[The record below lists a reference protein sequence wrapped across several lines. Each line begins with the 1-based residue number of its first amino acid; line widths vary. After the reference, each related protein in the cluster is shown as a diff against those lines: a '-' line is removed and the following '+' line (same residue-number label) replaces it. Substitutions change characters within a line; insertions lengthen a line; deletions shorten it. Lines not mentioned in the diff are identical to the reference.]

1 MAVRPYNFITITK
14 HLQQGMKLEETF
26 NPSTNQNLIC
36 PDITT
41 HWKLGQVHQKDRV
54 ILREKIGDRHY
65 QFSLIEGYA
74 LQHFIGK
81 FTVEQVQNLCQQR
94 FVNIDSCLVLHLFKK
109 LLILD
114 ILENPKATLSPKFK
128 LSVRWTYNPEGYWIL
143 DNPADKTSSP
153 MQVGDGDKAV
163 IDDLE
168 KSQQEI
174 CAKHSIHPQH
184 LQQLLSML
192 AATGMLEG
200 TKAVVSPKHKFNPL
214 QLLFF
219 RLPLVNPDPWL
230 DQHIDKLRWIWT
242 RQFSFFLIIFL
253 AASVVVGLSKQS
265 LILFTGQTI
274 WNNHGLS
281 TLIPFILLCGLVV
294 AIHELSHAFTLKHY
308 GGTVPEIG
316 LLMICLMPGCYT
328 DTTASYRLVKR
339 RQRVLVVGAG
349 VICQIILWAI
359 GLWLWLLLAQ
369 TSWLKN
375 ISYLLM
381 VAALLTVVINLNP
394 LARFDGY
401 YLASA
406 LSGINNLR
414 DRSFQFYANLLRRR
428 PLPKEQNTRLIL
440 ATYAPFSLLYGLL
453 VFGHLLLWLTGWSLT
468 NIPFWTLLLLS
479 LWAIYF
485 YSPSMTTT
493 QADNRPSLKVA
504 SPTLKSATATQKE
517 TKASSWKPNIIIGL
531 SVIGLGII
539 SLLPVPDKVSGIAV
553 VEPMPY
559 QYQSVS
565 VPEQATV
572 EKIYIR
578 NNQLVRRG
586 DKLVTFSQ
594 RELTRTLQ
602 DIESKLRESQSRR
615 DTASQLK
622 LLAVSKLNKAT
633 INEESSRQTVSRL
646 QQKMAQMV
654 TGDNSLV
661 LQLKTQQ
668 EIKRQQIFELKSN
681 LNKADNQIQ
690 LGQKAADAHAISSK
704 QWDELTQKRM
714 NIQTQISTATM
725 EIQGID
731 TQIAQAK
738 ERIQEELLNQR
749 LPEAND
755 KLKEVEIASQ
765 EVKSAESQIQQ
776 LESLIAYWQGEK
788 NKLIN
793 KQNNLTLFA
802 ERDGIVNAIG
812 LEINEHRKVPEGQ
825 ELLKI
830 VDLKYLSATVEVSP
844 EEARR
849 LKVEL
854 PVTFRPDADF
864 QGYEAKVI
872 EIPPATLVSSVSNQ
886 TQQQPKVKV
895 RILFDKP
902 NQGLILG
909 ATGNA
914 HIQVSHIRVYQHLQR
929 EFLKLFNPG
938 RFF

>member
-1 MAVRPYNFITITK
+1 
-14 HLQQGMKLEETF
+14 MKLEETF
-26 NPSTNQNLIC
+26 TPPTNQNPIC
-36 PDITT
+36 PDITAQ
-41 HWKLGQVHQKDRV
+41 WQLGQVSQKDQV
-54 ILREKIGDRHY
+54 ILQEKSGKRCY
-65 QFSLIEGYA
+65 QFSLIEGYV

-81 FTVEQVQNLCQQR
+81 FTVQQVQDLCQQH
-94 FVNIDSCLVLHLFKK
+94 FVNIDRNLVLQLLKK
-109 LLILD
+109 LVVLGVI
-114 ILENPKATLSPKFK
+114 NNSTSATPKLKS
-128 LSVRWTYNPEGYWIL
+128 SVQWTYHSEGYWIL
-143 DNPADKTSSP
+143 DNPEDHTSSP
-153 MQVGDGDKAV
+153 MQVGEGDKAV
-163 IDDLE
+163 IDDLG
-168 KSQQEI
+168 KSHQKI
-174 CAKHSIHPQH
+174 YAKHSISPQH

-200 TKAVVSPKHKFNPL
+200 TQQAVPQRHKFNPL

-242 RQFSFFLIIFL
+242 RTFSFFLIIFL

-265 LILFTGQTI
+265 QILFTGQII
-274 WNNHGLS
+274 WNNHGLPV
-281 TLIPFILLCGLVV
+281 LIPFILLCGLVV

-308 GGTVPEIG
+308 GGIVPEIG

-349 VICQIILWAI
+349 VLCQVILWAI
-359 GLWLWLLLAQ
+359 GLWLWLLLGE

-414 DRSFQFYANLLRRR
+414 DRSFQFYANLLYRR
-428 PLPKEQNTRLIL
+428 PLPKEPSTRLIL
-440 ATYAPFSLLYGLL
+440 ATYAPFSLLYSLL

-479 LWAIYF
+479 VWAIYF
-485 YSPSMTTT
+485 YSPAMTTT
-493 QADNRPSLKVA
+493 QPDHRPSLKVVT
-504 SPTLKSATATQKE
+504 PTVTPQKE
-517 TKASSWKPNIIIGL
+517 TKSTSWKPNIILGL
-531 SVIGLGII
+531 SLI
-539 SLLPVPDKVSGIAV
+539 SLGFISFLPVPDKVSGTAV
-553 VEPMPY
+553 VEPRPY

-572 EKIYIR
+572 EKIHVR
-578 NNQLVRRG
+578 NNDVVRRG

-602 DIESKLRESQSRR
+602 DVQSKLIEAQSRR
-615 DTASQLK
+615 DAALQQK
-622 LLAVSKLNKAT
+622 LVADSKLNKAT
-633 INEESSRQTVSRL
+633 LNEKSTRQNVTRL
-646 QQKMAQMV
+646 EQKMGQML
-654 TGDNSLV
+654 TGDNPIV
-661 LQLKTQQ
+661 RQLKLQQ
-668 EIKRQQIFELKSN
+668 DIKEPQIAELRSN
-681 LNKADNQIQ
+681 LVKVENQIK
-690 LGQKAADAHAISSK
+690 LGQTAADAHAISTK
-704 QWDELTQKRM
+704 QWDELIQKKI
-714 NIQTQISTATM
+714 NIQTQISTATT
-725 EIQGID
+725 EIQGIEA
-731 TQIAQAK
+731 QIAQAK

-755 KLKEVEIASQ
+755 KTKEVEIAFQ
-765 EVKSAESQIQQ
+765 EVKAAESQVQQ
-776 LESLIAYWQGEK
+776 LQSLVGYWQAEQK
-788 NKLIN
+788 KISTQ
-793 KQNNLTLFA
+793 QNNLTLFA
-802 ERDGIVNAIG
+802 ECDGIVNGIG
-812 LEINEHRKVPEGQ
+812 LETNEHRKVPEGQ

-830 VDLKYLSATVEVSP
+830 VDLKYISATVEVSP

-849 LKVEL
+849 IKVGL

-864 QGYEAKVI
+864 QGYGAKVR
-872 EIPPATLVSSVSNQ
+872 EIPPATVVSSASNQ

-895 RILFDKP
+895 RILFDQPDKS
-902 NQGLILG
+902 LILG

-914 HIQVSHIRVYQHLQR
+914 HIQISHIRVYQHLQR

>member
-1 MAVRPYNFITITK
+1 
-14 HLQQGMKLEETF
+14 MKLEETF
-26 NPSTNQNLIC
+26 TPATNQSPIC

-41 HWKLGQVHQKDRV
+41 HWQLGQVHQKDKV
-54 ILREKIGDRHY
+54 ILQEKIGNRCY

-74 LQHFIGK
+74 LQHFTGE
-81 FTVEQVQNLCQQR
+81 FTVQQIQALSQQR
-94 FVNIDSCLVLHLFKK
+94 FVNIDPNLVLQLLKK
-109 LLILD
+109 LAALGVI
-114 ILENPKATLSPKFK
+114 NNSPPASPKLK
-128 LSVRWTYNPEGYWIL
+128 SSVQWTYNPEGYWIL

-153 MQVGDGDKAV
+153 MQVGEADKAI
-163 IDDLE
+163 IDNLGRFTH
-168 KSQQEI
+168 QEI
-174 CAKHSIHPQH
+174 CAKHSIPPQQ

-192 AATGMLEG
+192 TATGMLEG
-200 TKAVVSPKHKFNPL
+200 TQAFVPPRHKFNPL

-230 DQHIDKLRWIWT
+230 DQHINKLRWIWT
-242 RQFSFFLIIFL
+242 RPFSFFLSMFL

-265 LILFTGQTI
+265 QILVTGQTI
-274 WNNHGLS
+274 WSNHGLS
-281 TLIPFILLCGLVV
+281 VLIPFILLCGLVV

-349 VICQIILWAI
+349 VLCQVILWAI
-359 GLWLWLLLAQ
+359 GLWLWLLLAE

-375 ISYLLM
+375 VSYLLM
-381 VAALLTVVINLNP
+381 VAALLTVLINLNP

-428 PLPKEQNTRLIL
+428 PLPKDQNTRLIL

-453 VFGHLLLWLTGWSLT
+453 VFGHLLLWLSGWSLT

-479 LWAIYF
+479 IWAIYF

-493 QADNRPSLKVA
+493 QPDNRPSLKVIPA
-504 SPTLKSATATQKE
+504 TLKSATATQKE
-517 TKASSWKPNIIIGL
+517 TKATSWKPSFIIGL
-531 SVIGLGII
+531 SVIGLAVL
-539 SLLPVPDKVSGIAV
+539 SFSPVPDKVSGIAV
-553 VEPMPY
+553 IEPMPY

-572 EKIYIR
+572 EKIYVR
-578 NNQLVRRG
+578 NNALVRRG

-602 DIESKLRESQSRR
+602 DIDSKLRDAQSRR
-615 DTASQLK
+615 DAALQQK
-622 LLAVSKLNKAT
+622 LVADSKLNKAT
-633 INEESSRQTVSRL
+633 INEQSTRQNVTRL
-646 QQKMAQMV
+646 QQKMVQMA
-654 TGDNSLV
+654 TGNNPFV

-668 EIKRQQIFELKSN
+668 DIKRQQIIELKSN
-681 LNKADNQIQ
+681 LTNIENQIQ

-704 QWDELTQKRM
+704 QWDELTQKRT
-714 NIQTQISTATM
+714 NIQTQIFTATT

-731 TQIAQAK
+731 AQIAQAK
-738 ERIQEELLNQR
+738 ERTQEELLNQR

-755 KLKEVEIASQ
+755 KTKEVEIASQ
-765 EVKSAESQIQQ
+765 EVKAAEAQVQQ
-776 LESLIAYWQGEK
+776 LQSLAGYWQAQQK
-788 NKLIN
+788 KLSN
-793 KQNNLTLFA
+793 QQNNLTLFA
-802 ERDGIVNAIG
+802 DRDGIVNAIG
-812 LEINEHRKVPEGQ
+812 LETNEHRKVPEGQ

-830 VDLKYLSATVEVSP
+830 VDLKYISATVEVSP

-864 QGYEAKVI
+864 QGYGAKVI
-872 EIPPATLVSSVSNQ
+872 EIPPVVVSSTANQ
-886 TQQQPKVKV
+886 APQPPRVKV
-895 RILFDKP
+895 RILFDQP

-909 ATGNA
+909 AMGNA
-914 HIQVSHIRVYQHLQR
+914 HIQISQIRVYQHLQR

>member
-1 MAVRPYNFITITK
+1 
-14 HLQQGMKLEETF
+14 MKLEETF

-41 HWKLGQVHQKDRV
+41 HWKLGQVHQKDLV
-54 ILREKIGDRHY
+54 ILQEKIGNRCY
-65 QFSLIEGYA
+65 QFSLVEGYA

-81 FTVEQVQNLCQQR
+81 FTVEQVQDLCQQH
-94 FVNIDSCLVLHLFKK
+94 FFNIDRNLVLQLFKK

-114 ILENPKATLSPKFK
+114 ILENPKATPSPKLK
-128 LSVRWTYNPEGYWIL
+128 SSVQWSYNPECYWIL
-143 DNPADKTSSP
+143 DNPEDKTSAP
-153 MQVGDGDKAV
+153 MQVSEGDKAV
-163 IDDLE
+163 IDDLG
-168 KSQQEI
+168 KSYQEI
-174 CAKHSIHPQH
+174 FAKHSISSQH
-184 LQQLLSML
+184 LQQLLGML

-200 TKAVVSPKHKFNPL
+200 TKAVVPPKHKFNPL

-219 RLPLVNPDPWL
+219 RLPLLNPDPWL
-230 DQHIDKLRWIWT
+230 NQHIDKLRWIWT
-242 RQFSFFLIIFL
+242 RTFSFVLIIFI

-265 LILFTGQTI
+265 EILFTGQTI

-281 TLIPFILLCGLVV
+281 VLIPFILLCGLVV

-328 DTTASYRLVKR
+328 DTTASYRLIKR

-349 VICQIILWAI
+349 VLCQIILWAI
-359 GLWLWLLLAQ
+359 GLWLWLLLAD

-428 PLPKEQNTRLIL
+428 PLPKEQNICLIL

-493 QADNRPSLKVA
+493 QPDNRPSLKVT

-517 TKASSWKPNIIIGL
+517 TNATSWKPNIIIGL
-531 SVIGLGII
+531 IVIGLGII

-572 EKIYIR
+572 EKIYVR

-633 INEESSRQTVSRL
+633 INEESSRQNVSRL

-668 EIKRQQIFELKSN
+668 DIKRQQIFELRSN

-690 LGQKAADAHAISSK
+690 LGQKAADAQAISSK
-704 QWDELTQKRM
+704 QWDELTQKKI

-731 TQIAQAK
+731 AQIAQAK

-755 KLKEVEIASQ
+755 KIKEVEVASQ
-765 EVKSAESQIQQ
+765 EVKAAEAQIQQ
-776 LESLIAYWQGEK
+776 LQGLVGYWQAEQK
-788 NKLIN
+788 KLRN
-793 KQNNLTLFA
+793 QQNNLTLFA
-802 ERDGIVNAIG
+802 ERDGIVNATG
-812 LEINEHRKVPEGQ
+812 LENNEHRKVPEGQ

-844 EEARR
+844 EEAQRV
-849 LKVEL
+849 KIGL

-864 QGYEAKVI
+864 QGYEAKVR
-872 EIPPATLVSSVSNQ
+872 EIPPTVVSSASNQ
-886 TQQQPKVKV
+886 TQQPPRVKV

-914 HIQVSHIRVYQHLQR
+914 HIQVSQIRVYQHLQR

>member
-1 MAVRPYNFITITK
+1 
-14 HLQQGMKLEETF
+14 MKIEETF
-26 NPSTNQNLIC
+26 NPATNQNSIC
-36 PDITT
+36 PDITAQ
-41 HWKLGQVHQKDRV
+41 WQLAQVSQKDKI
-54 ILREKIGDRHY
+54 ILQEKIGNRCY
-65 QFSLIEGYA
+65 QFSLVEGYA
-74 LQHFIGK
+74 LQHFTGE
-81 FTVEQVQNLCQQR
+81 FTIQQIQNLCQQR
-94 FVNIDSCLVLHLFKK
+94 FVNIDHDLVLQLFKK
-109 LLILD
+109 LLILN
-114 ILENPKATLSPKFK
+114 ILENPKAAARPKLK
-128 LSVRWTYNPEGYWIL
+128 SSVQWTYNPEGYWIL
-143 DNPADKTSSP
+143 DNPEDKTSSP
-153 MQVGDGDKAV
+153 MQVGEADKAV
-163 IDDLE
+163 IDDLG

-174 CAKHSIHPQH
+174 CAKHSIPPQH

-200 TKAVVSPKHKFNPL
+200 TQQAVPTGHKFNPL

-230 DQHIDKLRWIWT
+230 DQHIDQLRWIWT

-253 AASVVVGLSKQS
+253 TASVVVGLSKQS

-281 TLIPFILLCGLVV
+281 VLIPFILLCGLVV

-328 DTTASYRLVKR
+328 DTTASYHLVKR

-349 VICQIILWAI
+349 VLCQVILWAI
-359 GLWLWLLLAQ
+359 GLWLWLLLAE

-381 VAALLTVVINLNP
+381 AAALLTVVINLNP

-414 DRSFQFYANLLRRR
+414 DRSFQFYADLLRRR
-428 PLPKEQNTRLIL
+428 PLPKEPNTRWIL
-440 ATYAPFSLLYGLL
+440 ATYAPFSLLYSLL

-479 LWAIYF
+479 IWAIYF
-485 YSPSMTTT
+485 YAPSMTTN
-493 QADNRPSLKVA
+493 QPDNRPSLKVV
-504 SPTLKSATATQKE
+504 SPNLKTATVTQKQAE
-517 TKASSWKPNIIIGL
+517 ITSWKPNIILGL
-531 SVIGLGII
+531 SVLSLGVLG
-539 SLLPVPDKVSGIAV
+539 LLPVPDKVSGTAV
-553 VEPMPY
+553 VELMPY

-572 EKIYIR
+572 EKIHVR
-578 NNQLVRRG
+578 NNQAVRRG

-602 DIESKLRESQSRR
+602 DVESKLREAQSRR
-615 DTASQLK
+615 DAALQQK
-622 LLAVSKLNKAT
+622 LVADSKLNKAT
-633 INEESSRQTVSRL
+633 ISEQSTRQNVTRL
-646 QQKMAQMV
+646 QQKIAQMA
-654 TGDNSLV
+654 TGDNSLL

-668 EIKRQQIFELKSN
+668 DIKRQQIFELKSN
-681 LNKADNQIQ
+681 LDKAENQIQ
-690 LGQKAADAHAISSK
+690 LGQKAADAQAISSK
-704 QWDELTQKRM
+704 QWDELIQKRT

-725 EIQGID
+725 EIKGID
-731 TQIAQAK
+731 AQIAQVK
-738 ERIQEELLNQR
+738 ERTQEELLNQR

-755 KLKEVEIASQ
+755 KMKEVEVASQ
-765 EVKSAESQIQQ
+765 EVKAAESQVQQ
-776 LESLIAYWQGEK
+776 LQSLVESWQAQQKQLINQQ
-788 NKLIN
+788 NKLMVI
-793 KQNNLTLFA
+793 A
-802 ERDGIVNAIG
+802 ERDGIVNATG
-812 LEINEHRKVPEGQ
+812 LETNEHRKVSEGQ

-830 VDLKYLSATVEVSP
+830 VDLKQLTAAVEVSP

-849 LKVEL
+849 VKFEL

-864 QGYEAKVI
+864 HGYSGKVI
-872 EIPPATLVSSVSNQ
+872 EIPQMTVVSSASSQ
-886 TQQQPKVKV
+886 APQPPRVKV
-895 RILFDKP
+895 RILFDQP
-902 NQGLILG
+902 AQGLILG

-914 HIQVSHIRVYQHLQR
+914 HIQISQIRVYQHLQR